1 MQIIVVG
8 AGVTGIAC
16 AHSLLKRGHKVTLIE
31 SASSPNQGCSF
42 GMAGFMGALSIAML
56 CSPFKGKAGLASVF
70 AKTRRLGWDMSL
82 SHMKFLRS
90 LANSRS
96 ADKWKKDSQ
105 SLIELARYSV
115 GLTEFEARLQDISF
129 EQTYGLLRLYT
140 NETVWEEA
148 HKEEEARKGGE
159 WLDAEET
166 RRLENSIEVPD
177 LLGSFY
183 MPQELSGNGS
193 YYSKQIQ
200 MLNIADPDLTM
211 MYHTTV
217 TKLIKGEDGKIT
229 GVETD
234 KGEIS
239 ADAGL
244 IGQRDF
250 GGTKKWRTCFVSDG
264 TGHAMLNS
272 AAERAIAHGIPV
284 HERVEAIALIHDGQ
298 RCYGAVVR
306 DLITGELIGYVARAT
321 AIATGGAGKLFRV
334 STNAQICE
342 GTGHAIALETGVA
355 KLGNMEAV
363 QFHPTG
369 IFPAGILVTEGCRGD
384 GGLLRDVD
392 GHRFMP
398 DVEPEKKELA
408 SRDVV
413 SRRMEERIAQGKGVK
428 SRFGEHLWLDITL
441 LGENH
446 IKHNLR
452 EVYEICHYFLGV
464 DPTKDWIPVRPA
476 QHYTMGGVRT
486 NPSGESQTLKGLFSA
501 GEAACWDMHGF
512 NRLGGNSVAET
523 VVAGMIVGEKIADF
537 CDKPENAIDIPT
549 KVVYDFIRRE
559 QSKLDAF
566 AKNSGTENMAEI
578 RTRMQEIMTT
588 KVGIFR
594 NGDTLEQAVTELEEL
609 YKKSF
614 NVAVKNQPGA
624 NPELVY
630 AYRTQKM
637 LRVALTIALGA
648 YKRTESRGAHFRID
662 YPVRNDA
669 EWCCRTLASWKN
681 ENDTMPTLEYQKLD
695 ISKMELPPGW
705 RGYGAK
711 NYIDNPE
718 TPIRQKEVDEIRA
731 KMEAEGK
738 DRFAIQNALMPYLQL
753 LPENLRGR
761 NERIDEPLS

>member
-1 MQIIVVG
+1 M
-8 AGVTGIAC
+8 
-16 AHSLLKRGHKVTLIE
+16 KVIYTDVLVI
-31 SASSPNQGCSF
+31 G
-42 GMAGFMGALSIAML
+42 
-56 CSPFKGKAGLASVF
+56 AGLAGLRMAVG
-70 AKTRRLGWDMSL
+70 AKRKGHDSIILSL
-82 SHMKFLRS
+82 VPPKRSHSKAAQGGMQAS
-90 LANSRS
+90 LANVIKGVGDNEDVHFGDTVRGSDWG
-96 ADKWKKDSQ
+96 ADQEVVRMFVNTAPKAVR
-105 SLIELARYSV
+105 ELAAWGVPWSRITPGDRQV
-115 GLTEFEARLQDISF
+115 IINGEKVTITERQEAA
-129 EQTYGLLRLYT
+129 GLL
-140 NETVWEEA
+140 
-148 HKEEEARKGGE
+148 
-159 WLDAEET
+159 
-166 RRLENSIEVPD
+166 S
-177 LLGSFY
+177 
-183 MPQELSGNGS
+183 
-193 YYSKQIQ
+193 
-200 MLNIADPDLTM
+200 
-211 MYHTTV
+211 
-217 TKLIKGEDGKIT
+217 
-229 GVETD
+229 
-234 KGEIS
+234 
-239 ADAGL
+239 
-244 IGQRDF
+244 QRDF

-264 TGHAMLNS
+264 TGHAMLNAVS
-272 AAERAIAHGIPV
+272 DRAIAEGIPI
-284 HERVEAIALIHDGQ
+284 HERVEAIALIHDGV

-306 DLITGELIGYVARAT
+306 DLITGELIGYVAKAT
-321 AIATGGAGKLFRV
+321 AIATGGAGKIFRV

-355 KLGNMEAV
+355 TCGNMEAV

-441 LGENH
+441 LGEHH

-486 NPSGESQTLKGLFSA
+486 KPSGESENLKGLFAA

-523 VVAGMIVGEKIADF
+523 VVAGMIVGESIADF

-559 QSKLDAF
+559 QDKLDRLV
-566 AKNSGTENMAEI
+566 KNGGTENMAEI

-594 NGDTLEQAVTELEEL
+594 TGEKLSEAVNELEDL

-637 LRVALTIALGA
+637 LRVALSMALGA
-648 YKRTESRGAHFRID
+648 SLRTESRGAHFRID
-662 YPVRNDA
+662 YPVRNDK
-669 EWCCRTLASWKN
+669 EWCKRTLSTWKN
-681 ENDTMPTLEYQKLD
+681 ENDTLPTITYQDLD

-718 TPIRQKEVDEIRA
+718 TPIRQKQVDEIRA
-731 KMEAEGK
+731 KMEAQGA
-738 DRFAIQNALMPYLQL
+738 DRFAIQNALMPYQDL
-753 LPENLRGR
+753 LPEDLRGK
-761 NERIDEPLS
+761 NERIDEPLP